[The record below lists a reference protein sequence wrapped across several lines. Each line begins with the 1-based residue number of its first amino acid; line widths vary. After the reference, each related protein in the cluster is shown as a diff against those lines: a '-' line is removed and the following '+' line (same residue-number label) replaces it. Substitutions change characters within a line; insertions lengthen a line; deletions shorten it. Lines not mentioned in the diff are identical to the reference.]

1 MGGGLSLSCCLLGLG
16 AWYVPARRELE
27 LELRNA
33 SAVERGLVAAGK
45 WKLLMQNILSDYA
58 LSWSM
63 DCC

>member
-1 MGGGLSLSCCLLGLG
+1 M
-16 AWYVPARRELE
+16 PARRELE